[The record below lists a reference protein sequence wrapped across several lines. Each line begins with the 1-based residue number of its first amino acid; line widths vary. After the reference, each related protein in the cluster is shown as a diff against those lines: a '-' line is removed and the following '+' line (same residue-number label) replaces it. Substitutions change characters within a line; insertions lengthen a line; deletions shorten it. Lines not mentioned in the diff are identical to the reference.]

1 MWPGASVKTDQS
13 IPQTKSEKIQVR
25 SKDVNAYYSENKGK
39 KYIKILIQVC
49 SACFPE
55 KKKSLVTIPSFQ
67 AISL

>member
-39 KYIKILIQVC
+39 KILKSSSKYVLLAFQ
-49 SACFPE
+49 
-55 KKKSLVTIPSFQ
+55 KKKNLW
-67 AISL
+67 

>member
-39 KYIKILIQVC
+39 KILKSSSKYVLLAFQ
-49 SACFPE
+49 
-55 KKKSLVTIPSFQ
+55 KKKKNLW
-67 AISL
+67 